1 MKKKLLS
8 GVLLSSV
15 IIFTAHA
22 QTTPVTTTPA
32 TGVQK
37 VADKLNN
44 GAFQTQSAVNGAANT
59 VNAVK
64 NGVETLKGAKDLLGI
79 GKGKK
84 KKAEQEAAANK
95 TATDLQPATATLNDL
110 GPTATTVTNTI
121 TTIFF
126 DKIEY
131 MQMKQ
136 MKDSLST
143 NKLISDIKNNF
154 NKEGKYFIEIQHST
168 DSDEILEII
177 LAKWGKIYDVEAVE
191 AEKIVLK
198 AK

>member
-15 IIFTAHA
+15 IMLTAHA

-64 NGVETLKGAKDLLGI
+64 NGMETFKGAKDLLGI

-84 KKAEQEAAANK
+84 KKAEQNAVVNQ
-95 TATDLQPATATLNDL
+95 TNTGLQPTAVNDL
-110 GPTATTVTNTI
+110 GPATTATNTI

-143 NKLISDIKNNF
+143 NKLISDVKNNF